1 MTRDA
6 DNLEIVLRT
15 IHFRHIGVK
24 VSSETPNLYDV
35 IDLYKT
41 SVSVLSKT
49 YITIIEIFIFRLSI
63 FKRTNSF
70 TLAILIDTRRASF
83 PSNSPS
89 SQNLYDVINSIF
101 IHCTRMIP
109 KLNRKTP

>member
-6 DNLEIVLRT
+6 DSLEIVLRT

-24 VSSETPNLYDV
+24 VSGEASDFYDV

-41 SVSVLSKT
+41 SVGVFPRT
-49 YITIIEIFIFRLSI
+49 YITVIEILILRFSI
-63 FKRTNSF
+63 LKCANSF

-83 PSNSPS
+83 PSYSAS

-109 KLNRKTP
+109 KLNR

>member
-1 MTRDA
+1 MARDA
-6 DNLEIVLRT
+6 DSLEIVLRT

-24 VSSETPNLYDV
+24 VSSESSDLYDV

-41 SVSVLSKT
+41 GVGVFSKT
-49 YITIIEIFIFRLSI
+49 YITIIEILILRLSI
-63 FKRTNSF
+63 LKRANSF

-83 PSNSPS
+83 PSYSPS

-109 KLNRKTP
+109 KLNR